1 MVRNKDKFNQII
13 QNLITDINIYKE
25 DMEKYSTSY
34 MNINSII
41 NMVKDCLRDS
51 YEDLV
56 ILQNEVF
63 KGKENKIKD
72 IRVGVYE
79 TYKKRTI
86 HAVKE
91 LNFDVEFRKDI
102 VDEDYYCIIRS
113 VYNGLEQYWSSPSFV
128 TFKECYEWAKDKL
141 NEKGWEISY
150 IK

>member
-1 MVRNKDKFNQII
+1 MKNKDKFNQII

-56 ILQNEVF
+56 ILQNEVS

-86 HAVKE
+86 HAIKE

-102 VDEDYYCIIRS
+102 VDEDYYCIIKTF
-113 VYNGLEQYWSSPSFV
+113 YNGSNCEWYSPSFE
-128 TFKECYEWAKDKL
+128 TFKECQKWATDKL
-141 NEKGWEISY
+141 KEDGWQVSY